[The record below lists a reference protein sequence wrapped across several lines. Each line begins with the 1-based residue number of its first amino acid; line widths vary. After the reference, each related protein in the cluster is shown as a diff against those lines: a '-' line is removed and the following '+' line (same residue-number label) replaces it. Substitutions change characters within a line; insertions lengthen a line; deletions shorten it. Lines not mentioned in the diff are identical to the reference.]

1 MNKDIHIGKLI
12 KERFDESNLSVPEFA
27 AALNKSRTTIYDIF
41 SRKSMDIDL
50 LLQISDIL
58 NYDFLGKIYELNSK
72 YTKYGK

>member
-41 SRKSMDIDL
+41 NRKSMDIDL

-58 NYDFLGKIYELNSK
+58 DYDFLVKIYELNSK

>member
-58 NYDFLGKIYELNSK
+58 DYDFLSKIYELNSK